1 MAADKTTITIER
13 IGKFGVMSGGVWFNL
28 SSKSGLKISDFSPMT
43 SYDVL
48 VYTSDSGKK
57 YINQIVGNGAVIK
70 ADYKKVEEKV
80 FAEASKPGDDKL
92 LEILKRENPIRLK
105 VDTHNI
111 PTYEKKEVDWDK
123 KNAQIRAQGTVQ
135 AAVQSQALS
144 MFAANYDEWLSL
156 VIKTAEAQLKFIE
169 EHS

>member
-1 MAADKTTITIER
+1 MAADKQTITVER
-13 IGKFGVMSGGVWFNL
+13 IGKYGVMSGGIWFNL
-28 SSKSGLKISDFSPMT
+28 SSKSGLKLSDFSPMT

-80 FAEASKPGDDKL
+80 FEEVSKPGDDKL
-92 LEILKRENPIRLK
+92 LEVLKRENPVRLK

-111 PTYEKKEVDWDK
+111 PTYTKEVDWDK
-123 KNAQIRAQGTVQ
+123 KNAQIRAQGTIQ
-135 AAVQSQALS
+135 AAVNSPALQ
-144 MFAANYDEWLSL
+144 MFAANYDEWIAL
-156 VIKTAEAQLKFIE
+156 VEKTAKFELDFI
-169 EHS
+169 SKNS

>member
-1 MAADKTTITIER
+1 MAADKTTITVER

-57 YINQIVGNGAVIK
+57 YINQIVGTGTIAPVS
-70 ADYKKVEEKV
+70 DKVVSTKNETSV
-80 FAEASKPGDDKL
+80 AFKPGDDKL
-92 LEILKRENPIRLK
+92 LAVLKEEAKRPVKI
-105 VDTHNI
+105 TG
-111 PTYEKKEVDWDK
+111 EVDWDK

-135 AAVQSQALS
+135 AAVQSPALQ
-144 MFAANYDEWLSL
+144 MFAANYDEWIALVEKVSL
-156 VIKTAEAQLKFIE
+156 YQLDFIKRN
-169 EHS
+169 S